1 MTPEERKYHI
11 SEIARRLAEQLTT
24 AWPEGD
30 VTINAIEDLAERLGH
45 DVQREIS
52 GRLLQDEAA
61 RREGNQ
67 TGCPCGGSATYR
79 GHNKLTLVTAAGR
92 LRVRRAY
99 YYCDHCREGHC
110 PADRR
115 LGLGPA
121 NTTPTTQA
129 RLAVLSALS
138 PYVQVKDL
146 VAQLGLPLQLDIKS
160 TERVAQAVG
169 AQLQAS
175 AFAPFGIA
183 ERPVA
188 LGFDGIMF
196 PTWEGNKEARC
207 AVIYEPDW
215 DAGRTPTAEAGLRKE
230 YLATTG
236 SRESLVRAACARA
249 SARAGGRVVAVICDG
264 AALGWVDLDPYL
276 PLRVEILDFYHVLER
291 VGEIAK
297 AIEPEAAAGVAWRAA
312 MREALLTRGPEPL
325 LAALRGWEPAGEA
338 EREVKRIQLAYFE
351 RQQERMQYPEYLRRG
366 FPIGSGAVEGACKHV
381 VADRFDGGGMRWKLG
396 SADPLMSLRAALLT
410 DPRLDVRRFA
420 ATQPT
425 TRPA

>member
-1 MTPEERKYHI
+1 MSREERKRHI
-11 SEIARRLAEQLTT
+11 REIAERLAEQLTA
-24 AWPEGD
+24 AWPED
-30 VTINAIEDLAERLGH
+30 DLTTNAIEDLAERLGH

-52 GRLLQDEAA
+52 DRLLGDEAA
-61 RREGNQ
+61 RQEGNQ
-67 TGCPCGGSATYR
+67 AACPCGGCATYR
-79 GHNKLTLVTAAGR
+79 GHNGLTLVTAAGR
-92 LRVRRAY
+92 ARVRRAY

-110 PADRR
+110 PADQR

-121 NTTPTTQA
+121 NTTPTAQA

-138 PYVQVKDL
+138 PYVQVEDL
-146 VAQLGLPLQLDIKS
+146 VAQLGLSLQLDLKS

-175 AFAPFGIA
+175 AFAPYGTA
-183 ERPVA
+183 ARPVA

-215 DAGRTPTAEAGLRKE
+215 DAGRTPLGEAGLRKE

-249 SARAGGRVVAVICDG
+249 SARAGGGIVAVVCDG
-264 AALGWVDLDPYL
+264 AALGWVDLDLYL

-291 VGEIAK
+291 LGAIAK
-297 AIEPEAAAGVAWRAA
+297 AMDLEVAAAAAWRTA
-312 MREALLTRGPEPL
+312 MKEALQTQGPGPL
-325 LAALRGWEPAGEA
+325 LAALRAWEPKGED
-338 EREVKRIQLAYFE
+338 EQEVKRIQLAYFE
-351 RQQERMQYPEYLRRG
+351 RQQERMQYPDYLRRG
-366 FPIGSGAVEGACKHV
+366 FPIGSGAVEGACKHG
-381 VADRFDGGGMRWKLG
+381 VADRFDGGGMRWKLA
-396 SADPLMSLRAALLT
+396 SADPLMSLRAAILT

-420 ATQPT
+420 ATQPAA
-425 TRPA
+425 RPA